1 MKKTLHSYNISTPAP
16 SCAMIMEYHS
26 MLAQNTQTAA
36 FLVLHLST
44 VENHE
49 VLLVRMTYDQAEN

>member
-1 MKKTLHSYNISTPAP
+1 
-16 SCAMIMEYHS
+16 MIMEYHS